1 MALRKTLTAVAL
13 TVALASAPSVVFAQ
27 SQVIQQTGSGAAAG
41 QSQAAGGAAG
51 GVTAGAIAAGVAV
64 AAAKWLRP
72 VSTPIA
78 PLDAAIIS
86 LISVKVSLGSTWA
99 LVRLR
104 SIWALSCSTAFPQGN
119 NILYPSAAIIL
130 ISFCQFSGG

>member
-41 QSQAAGGAAG
+41 QSEAAGGAAG

-64 AAAKWLRP
+64 AAAVAVA
-72 VSTPIA
+72 VS
-78 PLDAAIIS
+78 AITSDDDSTTSTFTATSTVDPCPSSTCGSADGIGA
-86 LISVKVSLGSTWA
+86 VSANVQTE
-99 LVRLR
+99 
-104 SIWALSCSTAFPQGN
+104 
-119 NILYPSAAIIL
+119 
-130 ISFCQFSGG
+130 

>member
-51 GVTAGAIAAGVAV
+51 GVTAGAIAAGVAI
-64 AAAKWLRP
+64 AAAVAVA
-72 VSTPIA
+72 VSAITSDDDTTTATQTATSTVDPC
-78 PLDAAIIS
+78 PSSTCGDAGS
-86 LISVKVSLGSTWA
+86 LEN
-99 LVRLR
+99 
-104 SIWALSCSTAFPQGN
+104 F
-119 NILYPSAAIIL
+119 
-130 ISFCQFSGG
+130 